1 MAGNLSATES
11 RRNFLLPAAGNLA
24 RYFRQMMAGKN
35 YTIALSEQ
43 DLGQLLDG
51 LEVRADSWRRTAE
64 YLRHGESSDGEFF
77 IIEECSDPE
86 EADALASQYDAI
98 IASIRSQM
106 NAQE

>member
-1 MAGNLSATES
+1 M
-11 RRNFLLPAAGNLA
+11 PAARNLA

-35 YTIALSEQ
+35 YTIALNEQ

-64 YLRHGESSDGEFF
+64 YLRHGEAPDGEFF

-86 EADALASQYDAI
+86 EADALASHYDAI
-98 IASIRSQM
+98 IESIQSQM
-106 NAQE
+106 KAQE